1 MQEGVFLLRCI
12 SIIIAHC
19 LQQGLPMPHAFPVLG
34 EPTQCLYCSWGGSS
48 EVLEL
53 LDGALDAKLRS
64 ETRKG
69 GGGGG
74 VLLIPSQQQSPFSV
88 A

>member
-1 MQEGVFLLRCI
+1 MQEGVFLLRF
-12 SIIIAHC
+12 IIIAHC
-19 LQQGLPMPHAFPVLG
+19 LQQGLPMPRAFPVLG

-69 GGGGG
+69 GGGG

>member
-1 MQEGVFLLRCI
+1 
-12 SIIIAHC
+12 
-19 LQQGLPMPHAFPVLG
+19 
-34 EPTQCLYCSWGGSS
+34 
-48 EVLEL
+48 VLEL